1 MNESVNRHCSIKSN
15 SAIHTRLSLCST
27 RITKVGS
34 TFDPYVIFFRS
45 IKISDESQGIGFCK
59 PEIKERQDWES
70 KPHPYLFFNNDG
82 HSLSFFGFFID
93 KGLRIL
99 HAKTGEVLHEKIMND
114 YLYQGL
120 LRNHVK
126 FNVDLDSKSRLDKLN
141 DLAVVF
147 GLNAMQSEAEAEVDP
162 SYELTSDN
170 MLKMMAIF
178 MRFTVSIPIIIMG
191 ETGVGK
197 TRLVNFMCALM
208 RRGKDVENFFILK
221 MHGGI
226 TERDVFDIVRKGIK
240 HSRKNILKGVT
251 TTVIFFDEANT
262 SDAISSIKTV
272 LVDRLVDGERIPS
285 DIGLQFVAA

>member
-1 MNESVNRHCSIKSN
+1 MF
-15 SAIHTRLSLCST
+15 L
-27 RITKVGS
+27 
-34 TFDPYVIFFRS
+34 FRS
-45 IKISDESQGIGFCK
+45 IQISDESQGKGFSK

-147 GLNAMQSEAEAEVDP
+147 GLKTMQSLEEAEVNP

-170 MLKMMAIF
+170 MLKMMAIW
-178 MRFTVSIPIIIMG
+178 MRFTVNIPIIIMG

-197 TRLVNFMCALM
+197 TRLVNFMCALL
-208 RRGKDVENFFILK
+208 RRGRKKQVENFFILK

-226 TERDVFDIVRKGIK
+226 TEKDVFDIVAKGIK
-240 HSRKNILKGVT
+240 YSRKNSLNGVT

-272 LVDRLVDGERIPS
+272 LVDRLVDGEPIPS
-285 DIGLQFVAA
+285 DIGLRFVAA